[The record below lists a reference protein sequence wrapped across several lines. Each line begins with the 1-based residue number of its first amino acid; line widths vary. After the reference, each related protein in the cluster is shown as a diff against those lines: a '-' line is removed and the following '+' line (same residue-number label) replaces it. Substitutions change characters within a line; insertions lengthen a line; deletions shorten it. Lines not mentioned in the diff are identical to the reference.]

1 MSNQPHL
8 DNTASAYDDERDALY
23 ERIEALE
30 ARYAELH
37 TFVEA
42 AAHDL
47 KAPMQ
52 IIMGYAIMLN
62 QMIGDQQGEDVRAG
76 LKYIESHTYQVNE
89 IVESLLLLADV
100 AGADEARELVDA
112 RLAAEAAAEDI
123 EESAQECCAAILI
136 EPGLPPVMGD
146 SVWLEG
152 VFRSLMGAALRY
164 ADPDAPSIAVEAE
177 PRPDAVCYRFRGGRA
192 SVESADGGDL
202 FDAYTQA
209 GPGKG
214 VGTGISLAIARRIVD
229 HLGGKI
235 GAERE
240 PGGGVVFWVEL
251 PGVGSTM

>member
-1 MSNQPHL
+1 MSNQPHP
-8 DNTASAYDDERDALY
+8 DDSASAYDDERDALR

-30 ARYAELH
+30 ARYAELYA
-37 TFVEA
+37 FVEA

-76 LKYIESHTYQVNE
+76 LKYIESHTYQANE

-100 AGADEARELVDA
+100 AGADDARELVDA
-112 RLAAEAAAEDI
+112 RLAAEAAAEDL
-123 EESAQECCAAILI
+123 EESVQECCAAVVI
-136 EPGLPPVMGD
+136 EPDLPPVMGNP
-146 SVWLEG
+146 VWLEG
-152 VFRSLMGAALRY
+152 VFRSLIGAALRY
-164 ADPDAPSIAVEAE
+164 ADADAPHIAVDAE

-192 SVESADGGDL
+192 GVEAADGGDL
-202 FDAYTQA
+202 FDAYTRA
-209 GPGKG
+209 GPGNG

-229 HLGGKI
+229 HLGGRI

-251 PGVGSTM
+251 PGAES